1 MKNICTFL
9 LAVIMLL
16 SLTACSSSTNTESP
30 SASDNTATVESD
42 ETSSQ
47 EDQAEQQTSGGKV
60 QVDEGLL
67 NVTITLPASYF
78 EDMTDFDPDT
88 YANEQGFKEVA
99 VNEDGSISIT
109 MSKTKHNELMAQMKA
124 SLDQAFMEL
133 IEAEDTPYIKAVTS
147 PDGYTTVIVDVDKA
161 GYESAFDLTPLAIGI
176 SVMIYQQ
183 YDGSELHCEVIIRDV
198 DSGETLNSVV
208 YPDAM
213 N

>member
-1 MKNICTFL
+1 MKNMCSFL
-9 LAVIMLL
+9 LAVLMLL
-16 SLTACSSSTNTESP
+16 SLTACSGNTNTESP
-30 SASDNTATVESD
+30 PASDNIATVESD

-47 EDQAEQQTSGGKV
+47 EDQIEQQASGGEV
-60 QVDEGLL
+60 QVDEGLF

-78 EDMTDFDPDT
+78 EDMTNFDPDT

-133 IEAEDTPYIKAVTS
+133 VEAEDTPYIKAVTS
-147 PDGYTTVIVDVDKA
+147 SDGYTTVIVDVDKA

>member
-16 SLTACSSSTNTESP
+16 SLTACSSSTNKESP

-42 ETSSQ
+42 ETLSQ

-78 EDMTDFDPDT
+78 EDMTDFSPDT
-88 YANEQGFKEVA
+88 YANKQGFKEVS

-133 IEAEDTPYIKAVTS
+133 IEAEDTPYIKAITS

-161 GYESAFDLTPLAIGI
+161 GYESAFDLTPLAIG
-176 SVMIYQQ
+176 SLVMIYQQ
-183 YDGSELHCEVIIRDV
+183 YNGSELHCEVIIRDV